1 MGKRP
6 GTRWHRHAAPTRAQA
21 LAGLALPV
29 VAAAGLGVPHTYTVR
44 PGDTLSGIAQQVYGN
59 AADWTELFAANH
71 GTVTDPDLI
80 YAGEVLRVPPYQPRH
95 ARSDPAP
102 PPAQATAVALSGTLG
117 CSGLEALWESAGGA
131 PGEAFTAAEIA
142 MAESGG
148 NQDALSP
155 WGDRGYWQIASS
167 WGPLSTFSAAGNAH
181 AAVVISHDGTD
192 WDPWTT
198 YVTGAYAGRC

>member
-29 VAAAGLGVPHTYTVR
+29 VAAAGLVTPHTYTVR

-59 AADWTELFAANH
+59 AADWTALFAANR

-80 YAGEVLRVPPYQPRH
+80 YAGEVLQVPAYQPRH
-95 ARSDPAP
+95 AKPDPAP
-102 PPAQATAVALSGTLG
+102 VQAPATALSGTLG
-117 CSGLEALWESAGGA
+117 CPGLEALWESAGGA

-148 NQDALSP
+148 NQYALSP
-155 WGDRGYWQIASS
+155 WGDRGYWQIAGS
-167 WGPLSTFSAAGNAH
+167 WGPLSTFSASGNAH
-181 AAVVISHDGTD
+181 AAVIISRDGTD
-192 WDPWTT
+192 WYPWSTFT
-198 YVTGAYAGRC
+198 SGAYAGRC